1 METVPRTYPELR
13 SRRRRLFAVGLVI
26 VGAGG
31 VGLLLVRESFGL
43 VFVLQ
48 ALLLGQQLR
57 GRTVLDA
64 DGARICHGLRT
75 RHIPWTAV
83 TDVPEPG
90 RWESGVLVRTAGGD
104 RVELTYVP
112 AAEALGA

>member
-13 SRRRRLFAVGLVI
+13 SRRRGLFAVGLVI

-75 RHIPWTAV
+75 LTSRGPRSRTCPSQVAGSWASWCVRRAGTA
-83 TDVPEPG
+83 
-90 RWESGVLVRTAGGD
+90 SS
-104 RVELTYVP
+104 
-112 AAEALGA
+112 